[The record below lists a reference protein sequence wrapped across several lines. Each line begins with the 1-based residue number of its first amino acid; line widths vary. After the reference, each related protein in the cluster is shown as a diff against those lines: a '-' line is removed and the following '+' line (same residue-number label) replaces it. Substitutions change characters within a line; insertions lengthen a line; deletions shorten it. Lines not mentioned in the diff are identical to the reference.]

1 VRNSLQTSCLQWV
14 MTRYHTLYTMPEI
27 GARK

>member
-14 MTRYHTLYTMPEI
+14 MNRYHTLDTMLEI
-27 GARK
+27 VARK